1 MTPSLKPFMAYL
13 EYPIYADLKKFSKKH
28 NVSMSQIIREAI
40 LARISDGDR
49 YVAGFNDGVTKAM
62 SVVQDNRAAK
72 MRFPSG
78 KSFAELVV
86 EDLQQLKQNG
96 VTHEKNANAGTAT
109 SGTSDEGCSDQG
121 LGL

>member
-28 NVSMSQIIREAI
+28 DVSMSRIIREAI
-40 LARISDGDR
+40 VARVSEGDR
-49 YVAGFNDGVTKAM
+49 YVAGFNAGIEKSIDA
-62 SVVQDNRAAK
+62 VQKNKAAK

-78 KSFAELVV
+78 KSFAELVS
-86 EDLQQLKQNG
+86 EELKSLKQM
-96 VTHEKNANAGTAT
+96 ENAGEKATNPGTAA
-109 SGTSDEGCSDQG
+109 SGAGDEECGDQG

>member
-13 EYPIYADLKKFSKKH
+13 EYPIYAGLKRFSQKH

-40 LARISDGDR
+40 VARIGDGDR
-49 YVAGFNDGVTKAM
+49 YVAGFNDGIDKAAN
-62 SVVQDNRAAK
+62 VVHANKAAK

-86 EDLQQLKQNG
+86 ADLIQLKQTG
-96 VTHEKNANAGTAT
+96 VTSEKIAYAGATT
-109 SGTSDEGCSDQG
+109 SGTGDEECGDQG